1 MKKFILLTFIVQLI
15 TLVSCTLNISPDTPG
30 CIQDKIKE
38 FSKAQVPCE
47 SGKSVKEYIFQNT
60 KVYVFDPGTCGNDMG
75 LDVYDSACNYLGFL
89 GGIAGI
95 SEINGEEFST
105 AVFTRIVWKD

>member
-1 MKKFILLTFIVQLI
+1 MQLVF
-15 TLVSCTLNISPDTPG
+15 LSSCTLDIGPDTPG

-38 FSKAQVPCE
+38 FNKAQIPCE
-47 SGKSVKEYIFQNT
+47 SGKNVKEYSFQNT
-60 KVYVFDPGTCGNDMG
+60 MVYVFDPGACGSDMG

-95 SEINGEEFST
+95 SKINGEEFSN
-105 AVFTRIVWKD
+105 AEFTRIVWKD